1 MLKITEYGKLL
12 QDLDTVH
19 YIDRVKVQQK
29 NWIGRS
35 EGAEVDFR
43 IVGTDEVLR
52 VFTTRP
58 DTLFGATYMVV
69 SPEHPLIDRFSDRID
84 NMDEI
89 AEYRNYASKKSD
101 FERTEISKEKT
112 GVEITGL
119 KALNPVT
126 NKEIPLWISDYVLM
140 TYGTGAIM
148 AVPGHDDRDWEF
160 AKKFGLPIIEVVKG
174 GNIEEEA
181 FTDIENGNMVNSG
194 FLDGL
199 DVKTAKDKITDWLEE
214 NGIGKRKVNYK
225 LRDWVFSRQ
234 RYGVAKAGLAK
245 CGWVPVPSQS
255 FLFCCRRLKVM
266 NCPIPV
272 NRLGKDSGW

>member
-1 MLKITEYGKLL
+1 M
-12 QDLDTVH
+12 
-19 YIDRVKVQQK
+19 
-29 NWIGRS
+29 
-35 EGAEVDFR
+35 DFR

-126 NKEIPLWISDYVLM
+126 NKEIPLWISDYVM

-160 AKKFGLPIIEVVKG
+160 AKKFGLPGREVVKG

-181 FTDIENGNMVNSG
+181 FTDIGAATWS
-194 FLDGL
+194 
-199 DVKTAKDKITDWLEE
+199 
-214 NGIGKRKVNYK
+214 
-225 LRDWVFSRQ
+225 
-234 RYGVAKAGLAK
+234 
-245 CGWVPVPSQS
+245 
-255 FLFCCRRLKVM
+255 
-266 NCPIPV
+266 IPV
-272 NRLGKDSGW
+272 S